1 LLDAEQGIS
10 RSDYMIDTIEL
21 EQQTTID
28 HEQDYTIKLP
38 NIERETI
45 FLFNEAEPNAE
56 IEVYNQKLKRRLEQL
71 RNERPEDI
79 RLTRQD
85 KYSSSYII
93 PKSWIRINPSQ
104 ILSEEEKQKRR
115 DVLKQ
120 NTTAS

>member
-1 LLDAEQGIS
+1 
-10 RSDYMIDTIEL
+10 MIDTIEL